1 MKQNKFD
8 LVMDYID
15 ENIKKDTEEI
25 KRGILNLIGI
35 NSTTFG
41 KYFTV
46 LTEDTLGSYI
56 RSRRLYY
63 AAKELQSA
71 PEKSICDIA
80 LDYGYSEQSAF
91 TRAFTT
97 KFGFSPGDLRQ
108 KNVYHFIANDKYL
121 YEDFN
126 PQAPESRSDHIWREF
141 ERTGWMGGD
150 DLAFIESVEAGQREF
165 GFDIDTSYT
174 IADLAE
180 RLDVPV
186 FALMRACFN
195 LIAEVQSDPHYI
207 PKKAMA
213 AMSLGLHCEED
224 LDEICEYYACEY
236 YELNSHM
243 VCEWIRTQ
251 GEEILK

>member
-108 KNVYHFIANDKYL
+108 KNVYHFIENDKYM

-126 PQAPESRSDHIWREF
+126 PQVPESRSDHIWRQF
-141 ERTGWMGGD
+141 ERTGMIGGE
-150 DLAFIESVEAGQREF
+150 DLAFIESVEAGQKEF

-195 LIAEVQSDPHYI
+195 LVADIQSDPDYV
-207 PKKAMA
+207 PLQVLTAMR
-213 AMSLGLHCEED
+213 LGLRSEED
-224 LDEICEYYACEY
+224 LEEICEHYACKY
-236 YELNSHM
+236 YELNSFM
-243 VCEWIRTQ
+243 VREYLRTH
-251 GEEILK
+251 GEQP

>member
-15 ENIKKDTEEI
+15 ENIQKDTETI
-25 KRGILNLIGI
+25 KNGIINLIGI
-35 NSTTFG
+35 NSATFG

-46 LTEDTLGSYI
+46 LTGDTLGSYI

-63 AAKELQSA
+63 AAKALQH
-71 PEKSICDIA
+71 ETNKTICEIA
-80 LDYGYSEQSAF
+80 GDFGYSEQSAF

-108 KNVYHFIANDKYL
+108 KNVHYFIENDKYL

-126 PQAPESRSDHIWREF
+126 PQAPESRSDHIWRQF
-141 ERTGWMGGD
+141 ERTGMIGGD
-150 DLAFIESVEAGQREF
+150 DLVFIESVEAGQKEF

-186 FALMRACFN
+186 FALMEACFD
-195 LIAEVQSDPHYI
+195 LVTDVKSDPDYI
-207 PKKAMA
+207 PRQVMA
-213 AMSLGLHCEED
+213 AMSLGIRSDED
-224 LDEICEYYACEY
+224 LEKICEHYACKY
-236 YELNSHM
+236 YELNEYM
-243 VCEWIRTQ
+243 VERYY
-251 GEEILK
+251 ESRN

>member
-35 NSTTFG
+35 NSATFG
-41 KYFTV
+41 THFNV
-46 LTEDTLGSYI
+46 LTGDTLGSYI

-63 AAKELQSA
+63 AAQELQCDRN
-71 PEKSICDIA
+71 KSICDIA

-91 TRAFTT
+91 TRAFTS
-97 KFGFSPGDLRQ
+97 KFSFSPGDLRQ
-108 KNVYHFIANDKYL
+108 KNVFYFIENDKYF

-126 PQAPESRSDHIWREF
+126 SKESKSRSDHIWRQF
-141 ERTGWMGGD
+141 ERTGMIGGD
-150 DLAFIESVEAGQREF
+150 DLEFIESVEAGQKEF
-165 GFDIDTSYT
+165 GFDIDTSYS

-186 FALMRACFN
+186 VALMRSCFE
-195 LIAEVQSDPHYI
+195 LMAEVQSDPHYI
-207 PKKAMA
+207 PQKTMA

-243 VCEWIRTQ
+243 VCEWIRKQ
-251 GEEILK
+251 GEDVLK